1 MKRKSLKLLASALL
15 ITVMGAGMIGCGN
28 SSSSND
34 VAADKGAETK
44 QEESISGSIT
54 ISGSSA
60 LLPLMEQSIEKFNE
74 KYPEVEISAQ
84 AGGSGTG
91 LTQVL
96 DGTVNIGN
104 SDIFA
109 EDKLEADQA
118 SQLVDHKVVAQ
129 GFAVVVSKSLGIDSL
144 TKDQIKDIFSGK
156 VTNWNQ
162 ITKADGTTGPDKDIF
177 VVHRKSGSGTRATF
191 EEKILDGDKSLENDS
206 IGVMQDSNGAVLTAM
221 KQNDGAISYLGLAYM
236 NTDEAKEALS
246 AVKIDGKG
254 YEKENIC
261 DGSYPFWS
269 WGHMYTK
276 GEADEASKAFIEF
289 VSSSDNKES
298 LENLGFISG
307 SEMKVQ

>member
-15 ITVMGAGMIGCGN
+15 VTVIGAGMIGCG
-28 SSSSND
+28 SSNNANTD
-34 VAADKGAETK
+34 SS
-44 QEESISGSIT
+44 QEETLSGSIT

-74 KYPEVEISAQ
+74 KYPDVEISAQ

-96 DGTVNIGN
+96 DGTVDIGN

-109 EDKLEADQA
+109 EDKLEEEQA
-118 SQLVDHKVVAQ
+118 KELVDHKVVAQ
-129 GFAVVVSKSLGIDSL
+129 GFAVVVSKSLGIDNL

-156 VTNWNQ
+156 ITNWNQ
-162 ITKADGTTGPDKDIF
+162 ITKEDGTTGPDKEIF

-221 KQNDGAISYLGLAYM
+221 KQNEGAISYIGLAYM
-236 NTDEAKEALS
+236 NTDEAKEVLTT
-246 AVKIDGKG
+246 VKIDGKSDD
-254 YEKENIC
+254 KANIC

-276 GEADEASKAFIEF
+276 GEPDEVTKAFVEF
-289 VSSSDNKES
+289 VSSSENQES

-307 SEMKVQ
+307 SEMNVE

>member
-15 ITVMGAGMIGCGN
+15 VTVVGVGMIGCG
-28 SSSSND
+28 SSNNEVTTD
-34 VAADKGAETK
+34 KSADTN
-44 QEESISGSIT
+44 QEQSIEGSIT

-60 LLPLMEQSIEKFNE
+60 LLPLMEQSVEKFNE
-74 KYPEVEISAQ
+74 KYPDVEISAQ

-109 EDKLEADQA
+109 EDKLEAEQA
-118 SQLVDHKVVAQ
+118 KQLVDHKVVAQ
-129 GFAVVVSKSLGIDSL
+129 GFAVTVSKSLGIDNL
-144 TKDQIKDIFSGK
+144 TKDQIKDIFTGK
-156 VTNWNQ
+156 ITNWNQ
-162 ITKADGTTGPDKDIF
+162 ITKADGTTGPDKEIF
-177 VVHRKSGSGTRATF
+177 VVHRKDGSGTRATF
-191 EEKILDGDKSLENDS
+191 EEKILDGAKENDS

-236 NTDEAKEALS
+236 NTDEAKEVLTT
-246 AVKIDGKG
+246 VKIDGKSDD
-254 YEKENIC
+254 KANIC

-289 VSSSDNKES
+289 ISGSDNKES
-298 LENLGFISG
+298 VESLGFISG
-307 SEMKVQ
+307 NEMKVK

>member
-15 ITVMGAGMIGCGN
+15 VTVIGAGMIGCG
-28 SSSSND
+28 SSNNANTD
-34 VAADKGAETK
+34 SS
-44 QEESISGSIT
+44 QEETLSGSIT

-74 KYPEVEISAQ
+74 KYPDVEISAQ

-96 DGTVNIGN
+96 DGTVDIGN
-104 SDIFA
+104 SDIYA
-109 EDKLEADQA
+109 EDKLEEEQA
-118 SQLVDHKVVAQ
+118 KELVDHKVVAQ
-129 GFAVVVSKSLGIDSL
+129 GFAVVVSKSLGIDNL

-162 ITKADGTTGPDKDIF
+162 ITKEDGTTGPDKEIF

-221 KQNDGAISYLGLAYM
+221 KQNEGAISYIGLAYM
-236 NTDEAKEALS
+236 NTEEAQEVLTT
-246 AVKIDGKG
+246 VKIDGKSDD
-254 YEKENIC
+254 KANIC

-276 GEADEASKAFIEF
+276 GEPDEVTKTFIEF
-289 VSSSDNKES
+289 VSSSENQDS

-307 SEMKVQ
+307 SEMNVE

>member
-15 ITVMGAGMIGCGN
+15 ITMMGVGMIGCGN
-28 SSSSND
+28 SNND
-34 VAADKGAETK
+34 TGADKSADTTK
-44 QEESISGSIT
+44 EQSVSGSIT

-74 KYPEVEISAQ
+74 KYPDVEISAQ

-118 SQLVDHKVVAQ
+118 KQLVDHKVVAQ
-129 GFAVVVSKSLGIDSL
+129 GFAVVVSKSLGIDNL

-162 ITKADGTTGPDKDIF
+162 ITKEDGTAGPDKEIF

-221 KQNDGAISYLGLAYM
+221 KQNEGAISYLGLAYM
-236 NTDEAKEALS
+236 NTDEAKEALTS
-246 AVKIDGKG
+246 VKIDGKSD
-254 YEKENIC
+254 EKANIC

-276 GEADEASKAFIEF
+276 GEADEASKAFIEY

-307 SEMKVQ
+307 NEMKVK

>member
-15 ITVMGAGMIGCGN
+15 ITMMGVGMIGCG
-28 SSSSND
+28 SSNND
-34 VAADKGAETK
+34 TGADKSADTTK
-44 QEESISGSIT
+44 EQSVSGSIT

-74 KYPEVEISAQ
+74 KYPDVEISAQ

-118 SQLVDHKVVAQ
+118 KQLVDHKVVAQ
-129 GFAVVVSKSLGIDSL
+129 GFAVVVSKSLGIDNL

-162 ITKADGTTGPDKDIF
+162 ITKEDGTAGPDKEIF

-191 EEKILDGDKSLENDS
+191 EEKILEGDKSLENDS

-221 KQNDGAISYLGLAYM
+221 KQNEGAISYLGLAYM
-236 NTDEAKEALS
+236 NTDEAKEALTS
-246 AVKIDGKG
+246 VKIDGKSD
-254 YEKENIC
+254 EKANIC

-276 GEADEASKAFIEF
+276 GEADEASKAFIEY

-307 SEMKVQ
+307 NEMKVK

>member
-15 ITVMGAGMIGCGN
+15 ITMMGVGMIGCG
-28 SSSSND
+28 SSNND
-34 VAADKGAETK
+34 TGADKSADTTK
-44 QEESISGSIT
+44 EQSVSGSIT

-74 KYPEVEISAQ
+74 KYPDVEISAQ

-118 SQLVDHKVVAQ
+118 KQLVDHKVVAQ
-129 GFAVVVSKSLGIDSL
+129 GFAVVVSKSLGIDNL

-156 VTNWNQ
+156 VTNW
-162 ITKADGTTGPDKDIF
+162 KEVGGPDKEIF
-177 VVHRKSGSGTRATF
+177 IVHRKSGSGTRATF
-191 EEKILDGDKSLENDS
+191 EKTVLDGDASLENDS
-206 IGVMQDSNGAVLTAM
+206 LGVMQDSNGAVLEAM
-221 KQNDGAISYLGLAYM
+221 KANDGAISYLGLAYM
-236 NTDEAKEALS
+236 NSDEAKSALKVVS
-246 AVKIDGKG
+246 IDGVTSETK
-254 YEKENIC
+254 NIC

-269 WGHMYTK
+269 YGHMYTK
-276 GEADEASKAFIEF
+276 GEATTPAKEFIEF
-289 VSSSDNKES
+289 ITSSDNVDS
-298 LENLGFISG
+298 LESLGFING
-307 SEMKVQ
+307 SEIKAK